1 MPVAAAHL
9 DKLIEYGR
17 VILCGVAHGLLAM
30 VKALWDRFTAV
41 IRREEVTYGQRMPV
55 SWS

>member
-30 VKALWDRFTAV
+30 VKALWDRFTTV